1 MENKKNGYEK
11 YAKTGYIAGFIHNP
25 TVKRVLPVWIFIV
38 IMLIIMAVF
47 KPRLILPKNLSTML
61 MLASFM
67 AIAGLGQGFVILTGG
82 IDLSIPWVAAYS
94 GIITTWFSQSNADLL
109 WLIPTVLLF
118 GGFAGLING
127 VGVVVLGINCVVM
140 TMGMNAILEGVAML
154 MTGGTP
160 EGDAPR
166 ALVWFASGEIGG
178 LHVSVIFIA
187 VVTLVVSLILTRTA
201 YGRKIYAIGN
211 NKTAAF
217 FSGIQVNYYEISVY
231 VISGICSALLGL
243 MLAGFIGESYLG
255 MGNQYLLTSI
265 AAVAMGG
272 AAILGGKGH
281 YLGTL
286 GGAILLS
293 MVSMLLSAYILPAGI
308 QNIIFGVII
317 LIAVIGVREKSQGV

>member
-1 MENKKNGYEK
+1 MENQKDGYVKYVENGY
-11 YAKTGYIAGFIHNP
+11 GSRFIHNP
-25 TVKRVLPVWIFIV
+25 TVRRVLPVWVFIIV
-38 IMLIIMAVF
+38 MLIAMAILN
-47 KPRLILPKNLSTML
+47 PRLILPKNLSTML

-94 GIITTWFSQSNADLL
+94 GIITTWFSQGNADLL
-109 WLIPTVLLF
+109 WLIPTVLFL
-118 GGFAGLING
+118 GGLVGLING
-127 VGVVVLGINCVVM
+127 LGVVVLGINCVVM

-160 EGDAPR
+160 EGDAPS

-187 VVTLVVSLILTRTA
+187 LVTVVVSLILTRTA

-211 NKTAAF
+211 NRIAAA
-217 FSGIQVNYYEISVY
+217 FSGIPVNRYEISVY
-231 VISGICSALLGL
+231 CISGICSALLGL

-293 MVSMLLSAYILPAGI
+293 MVSMLLSSFILPAGI
-308 QNIIFGVII
+308 QNIIFGIII
-317 LIAVIGVREKSQGV
+317 LIAVVGVREKSQST

>member
-1 MENKKNGYEK
+1 MENQKHDYIKYVENGYM
-11 YAKTGYIAGFIHNP
+11 TRFTQNP
-25 TVKRVLPVWIFIV
+25 TVRRVLPVWIFIV
-38 IMLIIMAVF
+38 IMLITMAILN
-47 KPRLILPKNLSTML
+47 PRLILPKNLSTML

-94 GIITTWFSQSNADLL
+94 GIITTWFSQGNYDLL
-109 WLIPTVLLF
+109 WLIPTVLLL
-118 GGFAGLING
+118 GGFVGLING
-127 VGVVVLGINCVVM
+127 VGVVALKINCVVM
-140 TMGMNAILEGVAML
+140 TMGMNAILEGIAML

-160 EGDAPR
+160 EGDAPP
-166 ALVWFASGEIGG
+166 ALVWFSSGEIGG
-178 LHVSVIFIA
+178 LHISVIFIA
-187 VVTLVVSLILTRTA
+187 IVTIFVSLILTRTA

-211 NKTAAF
+211 NRTAAA
-217 FSGIQVNYYEISVY
+217 FSGIQVNRYEISVY
-231 VISGICSALLGL
+231 AISGICSALLGL

-265 AAVAMGG
+265 AAVAIGG

-293 MVSMLLSAYILPAGI
+293 MVSMLLSSFILPAGI

-317 LIAVIGVREKSQGV
+317 LIAVIGVREKGQGL